1 MMIFDP
7 ITELKMNLDVLKKDK
22 ARLEEELNIDDIEIR
37 ANIEKYEL
45 VLEILDKGDK

>member
-1 MMIFDP
+1 MIFDP

-22 ARLEEELNIDDIEIR
+22 ARLEEELNEIR

>member
-22 ARLEEELNIDDIEIR
+22 ARLEEELNEIR

>member
-1 MMIFDP
+1 MIFDP

-22 ARLEEELNIDDIEIR
+22 TRLEEELNEIR

>member
-1 MMIFDP
+1 MIFDP

-22 ARLEEELNIDDIEIR
+22 TRLEEELNEIR

-45 VLEILDKGDK
+45 VLEILDKEE